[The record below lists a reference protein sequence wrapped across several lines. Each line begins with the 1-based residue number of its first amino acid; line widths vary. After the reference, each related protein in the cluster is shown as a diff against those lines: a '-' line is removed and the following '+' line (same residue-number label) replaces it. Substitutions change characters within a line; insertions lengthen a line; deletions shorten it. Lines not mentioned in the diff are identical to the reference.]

1 MNYHDN
7 NRLLLEKSLER
18 VVEKMCISCKI
29 GKADWDF
36 NESLRS
42 ALQEQSC
49 ITRIQDLITKYNEM
63 VELAKKSNIQINQKY
78 KYLYK
83 LNTRQ

>member
-49 ITRIQDLITKYNEM
+49 ITRIQDLITKYNETF
-63 VELAKKSNIQINQKY
+63 ELAKKSNIHIHQKY

-83 LNTRQ
+83 LNKRE

>member
-7 NRLLLEKSLER
+7 NRLLIEKNLER

-42 ALQEQSC
+42 ALQATTC
-49 ITRIQDLITKYNEM
+49 ITRIQDLITKYNETF
-63 VELAKKSNIQINQKY
+63 ELAKKSNIQINSKY
-78 KYLYK
+78 QHLYK
-83 LNTRQ
+83 LNNTK